1 MLGAIIGDI
10 AGSKYEFN
18 NHRNKEF
25 TLLADDCYFT
35 DDTVCTIATMD
46 WLLKGA
52 KLTGNDSYAYILQ
65 SWCLKY
71 PEPKRSYGGSFQ
83 NWFNSPNPQPYNS
96 FGNGAAMRV
105 SPVGTFFN
113 NEKNVLDYAEATAKV
128 SHNHPEGIKGA
139 QAVALAVY
147 LARKG
152 KSMAEIKCKIT
163 MAFRYNLNLTCAKLQ
178 KSNSFNETCQGTV
191 PQAIVAFLESTG
203 FEDAIRNAISIGG
216 DSDTIAAITGGIAEA
231 KYGIPDKLKS
241 KALTF
246 LPEDMKIVVELFY
259 K

>member
-18 NHRNKEF
+18 NRRSKEF

-71 PEPKRSYGGSFQ
+71 PEPKRSYGGSFH

-105 SPVGTFFN
+105 SPVGVYFN
-113 NEKNVLDYAEATAKV
+113 NVKNILDYAEATAVV

-147 LARKG
+147 LA
-152 KSMAEIKCKIT
+152 KSG
-163 MAFRYNLNLTCAKLQ
+163 N
-178 KSNSFNETCQGTV
+178 GTG
-191 PQAIVAFLESTG
+191 Q
-203 FEDAIRNAISIGG
+203 
-216 DSDTIAAITGGIAEA
+216 
-231 KYGIPDKLKS
+231 
-241 KALTF
+241 
-246 LPEDMKIVVELFY
+246 
-259 K
+259 

>member
-18 NHRNKEF
+18 NRRSKEF

-71 PEPKRSYGGSFQ
+71 PEPKRSYGGSFH

-105 SPVGTFFN
+105 SPVGVYFN
-113 NEKNVLDYAEATAKV
+113 NVKNILDYAEATAVV

-147 LARKG
+147 LA
-152 KSMAEIKCKIT
+152 KSGNGMKEIKSKIRA
-163 MAFRYNLNLTCAKLQ
+163 AFKYNLNMTCTKLQ
-178 KSNSFNETCQGTV
+178 ETNMFDETCQGTV

-231 KYGIPDKLKS
+231 KYGIPEELKNR
-241 KALTF
+241 ALTF